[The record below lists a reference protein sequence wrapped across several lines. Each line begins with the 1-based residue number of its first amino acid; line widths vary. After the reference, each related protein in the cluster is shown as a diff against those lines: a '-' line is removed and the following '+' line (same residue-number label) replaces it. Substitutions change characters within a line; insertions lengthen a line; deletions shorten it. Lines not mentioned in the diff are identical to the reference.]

1 MTEVQKSELQYQIG
15 LTEVR
20 ILQELKSLQEKT
32 GLHVKDIS
40 LLTLCAVG
48 QDREELTNV
57 SLTFTR

>member
-1 MTEVQKSELQYQIG
+1 MTEVQYQIG